1 MSLIRKTVTARQL
14 VANRAN
20 AAKSTGPR
28 TEAGKQQARANALWH
43 GLFSQFSL
51 TTMKDLG
58 EDPAAFERLR
68 KSFYRTFQPQDPFE
82 RLLVEELAEN
92 RWRRRRLVRVES
104 GKLATRRRAFERK
117 QTWQAAQR
125 GRGFQGL
132 AQHRALAEGG
142 LAGAEQFDE
151 AVRALKLLRVETSR
165 VGFTQEQQS
174 LLRTVYGRTPGL
186 AGALVLAAHARCL
199 NPEGASPEGQQARR
213 QEFLR
218 QVEGEIA
225 AFERLAELDRERQP
239 EITEAR
245 KDAEML
251 PEPKEVETLVR
262 YEAALGTQFDRRL
275 QQLIAWRQARAGR
288 QAALA
293 GIRGRAG
300 EPGMK
305 DRLRS
310 VGAQK

>member
-1 MSLIRKTVTARQL
+1 MSLIHKTLTARQL
-14 VANRAN
+14 LANRAN

-28 TEAGKQQARANALWH
+28 TERGKQQARANALWH

-68 KSFYRTFQPQDPFE
+68 KSLYRTFQPQDTFE

-104 GKLATRRRAFERK
+104 AKLATRRRAFELK
-117 QTWQAAQR
+117 ESWQAAQR
-125 GRGFQGL
+125 GRGSQGR
-132 AQHRALAEGG
+132 AQHLALMEGG

-151 AVRALKLLRVETSR
+151 AVGALKLLREETSR
-165 VGFTQEQQS
+165 VGFTEEQQS
-174 LLRTVYGRTPGL
+174 LLRTVYGNTPGL
-186 AGALVLAAHARCL
+186 AGALVLTAHARCL
-199 NPEGASPEGQQARR
+199 NRQDASPEGELARR
-213 QEFLR
+213 EEFLR
-218 QVEGEIA
+218 QLEAEIA

-245 KDAEML
+245 KDAAML
-251 PEPKEVETLVR
+251 PESHEVETLVR
-262 YEAALGTQFDRRL
+262 YEAALGAQFDRRL
-275 QQLIAWRQARAGR
+275 KQLIAWRQARPGR
-288 QAALA
+288 HAAVA
-293 GIRGRAG
+293 GIRRRVG
-300 EPGMK
+300 ELGLK
-305 DRLRS
+305 DHPRS